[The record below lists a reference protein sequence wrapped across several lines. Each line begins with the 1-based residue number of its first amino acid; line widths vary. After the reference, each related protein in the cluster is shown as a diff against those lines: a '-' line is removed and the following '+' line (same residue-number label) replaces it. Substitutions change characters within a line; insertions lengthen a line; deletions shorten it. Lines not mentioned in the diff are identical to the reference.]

1 MTYFFQERL
10 GHLGSRMGEVNTEDV
25 TLGRTG
31 QTPITGVPASPIL
44 TEAEEIV
51 PGVAVTRIEKQLWG
65 IDVADYAFGGSPVI
79 PESGDTVTRADGSV
93 FRVVSA
99 DGDPPFTFTT
109 STRDRY
115 LIQTERTGDPT

>member
-1 MTYFFQERL
+1 MTYTFQDRL
-10 GHLGSRMGEVNTEDV
+10 DHLGDRMGEVNTEDV

-31 QTPITGVPASPIL
+31 QTDVTGVAASPIL

-65 IDVADYAFGGSPVI
+65 IDIADYTLTGSPVV
-79 PESGDTVTRADGSV
+79 PEIGDTITRANGAV

-99 DGDPPFTFTT
+99 DGDPPFTYTT
-109 STRDRY
+109 SKRNRY